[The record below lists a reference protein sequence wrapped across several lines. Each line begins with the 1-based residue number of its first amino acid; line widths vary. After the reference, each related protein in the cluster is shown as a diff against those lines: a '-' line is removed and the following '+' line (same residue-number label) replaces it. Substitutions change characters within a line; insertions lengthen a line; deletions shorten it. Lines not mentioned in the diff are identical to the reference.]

1 MSLPLLTYPLS
12 SQNQRVEGY
21 EIFGDEQP
29 RIYTI
34 DNLLRGTEVDEII
47 WAAYRQVFNEQQIL
61 QHHRQVS
68 LESQLRSHQITV
80 QRFIH
85 GLLLSDSFRRLNYE
99 CNSNYRF
106 VEMCIQRVL
115 GRNVYDNRE
124 KLAWSTVLAT
134 KGIQGFVE
142 QLLSS
147 EEYQTH
153 FGENTVPYQRRRILP
168 QRSQG
173 EQPFARVPRYD
184 QYYRNQLQ
192 ALSWGKL
199 FGNGVSDRSADVYR
213 RVLFAVPT
221 LSLAVLVATLIFI
234 AAPK

>member
-1 MSLPLLTYPLS
+1 LGGLS
-12 SQNQRVEGY
+12 A
-21 EIFGDEQP
+21 
-29 RIYTI
+29 
-34 DNLLRGTEVDEII
+34 NL
-47 WAAYRQVFNEQQIL
+47 QVK
-61 QHHRQVS
+61 

-80 QRFIH
+80 QEFIR

-115 GRNVYDNRE
+115 GRNVYNDRE
-124 KLAWSTVLAT
+124 KIAWSILLAT
-134 KGIQGFVE
+134 RGIQGFVD
-142 QLLSS
+142 QLLNS
-147 EEYQTH
+147 EEYQTY
-153 FGENTVPYQRRRILP
+153 FGADTVPYQRRRILP

-192 ALSWGKL
+192 SLSQWRPV
-199 FGNGVSDRSADVYR
+199 GNGVSDRSAAVYR

-221 LSLAVLVATLIFI
+221 ISVAVLIATII
-234 AAPK
+234 SVAAPK